1 MPGQGHCRPGRGHSL
16 TMDKDGKDGF
26 GDDNDNETMFEPG
39 QECCHPGRGRSLT
52 TDDIVI
58 Q

>member
-1 MPGQGHCRPGRGHSL
+1 
-16 TMDKDGKDGF
+16 MDKDGKDGF